1 MSAQLGGSAHPAVD
15 VCHIRVRF
23 MQPQLELDYQDERSV
38 AHRFAAAVQRFGAA
52 VTVDDNLHEDFPPLP
67 CRRLWT

>member
-1 MSAQLGGSAHPAVD
+1 MSAQLGGSPHPATD

-23 MQPQLELDYQDERSV
+23 IRPHLELHYQDERSV
-38 AHRFAAAVQRFGAA
+38 AHRFAAEAERFGAA
-52 VTVDDNLHEDFPPLP
+52 VTVDDNLRDDFPPLP